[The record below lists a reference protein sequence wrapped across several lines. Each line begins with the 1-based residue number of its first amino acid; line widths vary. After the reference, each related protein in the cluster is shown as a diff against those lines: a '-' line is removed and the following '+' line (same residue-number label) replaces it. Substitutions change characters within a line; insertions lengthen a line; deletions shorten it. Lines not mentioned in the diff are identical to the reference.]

1 MLFFGH
7 PFDGFAS
14 ESSRVVVV
22 LGGKE
27 RKAVT
32 FLDGLSFFFLL
43 LLILYLGDWRSDKMK
58 VGVH

>member
-14 ESSRVVVV
+14 EISRVVVV

-32 FLDGLSFFFLL
+32 FLDGLSFFFFFFF
-43 LLILYLGDWRSDKMK
+43 
-58 VGVH
+58 

>member
-14 ESSRVVVV
+14 EISSVVVV

-27 RKAVT
+27 GNAVT
-32 FLDGLSFFFLL
+32 FLDGLSFFFSSS
-43 LLILYLGDWRSDKMK
+43 SDSIFGRLEK
-58 VGVH
+58 